1 MGLLSK
7 RLPDYLYTR
16 KLYTYFSLII
26 IHRIVAQRFFS
37 FESYTPAQYL
47 LFMTKYPPH
56 KVITI
61 KYCAAV

>member
-47 LFMTKYPPH
+47 LL
-56 KVITI
+56 
-61 KYCAAV
+61 